1 MDKDALDVVNAYYE
15 KMYGK
20 DVIKAFVK
28 ISIEDFSPR
37 IHYSFLGETH
47 NTSISLESIEDLKLA
62 HGINFGAK
70 DIIQLIDCELTAAA
84 EYKPE
89 IKRMLDLYKF
99 RKHST

>member
-28 ISIEDFSPR
+28 ISV
-37 IHYSFLGETH
+37 
-47 NTSISLESIEDLKLA
+47 EDLKLLA
-62 HGINFGAK
+62 HGINFGERE
-70 DIIQLIDCELTAAA
+70 IIKLIDCELITAAQ
-84 EYKPE
+84 YKPE

-99 RKHST
+99 RSHST